1 MRLVLVPLIAPTLL
15 FAGVVAVVNYFLLF
29 RDVYMI
35 YGEVPP
41 ETVYMLQH
49 FMNNNFYKL
58 NYQRLSAAAFLLA
71 MCLSGLVV
79 LVLLGQRRLKWDVE

>member
-79 LVLLGQRRLKWDVE
+79 LVLLGQRRLKCDVE